1 MLCDSKIKVLKNKI
15 DKFFFFEIIYF
26 MLFILLFFFPVFASS
41 LELNLVC
48 TNNST
53 SSTEVDVKDIF
64 VLINTDEETVEV
76 GGLSL
81 KPSKINVT
89 ESNISWLANDLQLYP
104 DSEGEVYGLIGRFS
118 GELVLNFKRYEDNK
132 SDSLIF
138 SCRKF
143 KIKDRRF

>member
-1 MLCDSKIKVLKNKI
+1 
-15 DKFFFFEIIYF
+15 
-26 MLFILLFFFPVFASS
+26 MLFILLFFFPIFVFS

-53 SSTEVDVKDIF
+53 SNTEVDVKDIF
-64 VLINTDEETVEV
+64 VLINTDENTVEV

-132 SDSLIF
+132 SNSLIF

>member
-1 MLCDSKIKVLKNKI
+1 
-15 DKFFFFEIIYF
+15 
-26 MLFILLFFFPVFASS
+26 MLFIFLFLFPIFASS

-53 SSTEVDVKDIF
+53 RSTEVDVKDIF
-64 VLINTDEETVEV
+64 VLINTDEKTVEL

-89 ESNISWLANDLQLYP
+89 ESNISWLANNLQLYP
-104 DSEGEVYGLIGRFS
+104 DSEGEVNGLIGRFS

-132 SDSLIF
+132 SNSLIF

>member
-1 MLCDSKIKVLKNKI
+1 
-15 DKFFFFEIIYF
+15 
-26 MLFILLFFFPVFASS
+26 MLFILLFFFPIFASS

-64 VLINTDEETVEV
+64 VLINTDEETVEL

-104 DSEGEVYGLIGRFS
+104 DSKGEVYGLIGRFS
-118 GELVLNFKRYEDNK
+118 GELVLNFKRYEDDK
-132 SDSLIF
+132 SNSLIF

>member
-1 MLCDSKIKVLKNKI
+1 
-15 DKFFFFEIIYF
+15 
-26 MLFILLFFFPVFASS
+26 MLFILILFFPIFAFG

-48 TNNST
+48 TNNS
-53 SSTEVDVKDIF
+53 SGNTEVDVKHIF
-64 VLINTDEETVEV
+64 VLINTDENTVEV

-104 DSEGEVYGLIGRFS
+104 ESEGEVYGLIGRFS

-132 SDSLIF
+132 SNSLIF

>member
-1 MLCDSKIKVLKNKI
+1 MH
-15 DKFFFFEIIYF
+15 
-26 MLFILLFFFPVFASS
+26 FILLFFFPIYAFS

-89 ESNISWLANDLQLYP
+89 EYNISWLANDLQLYP
-104 DSEGEVYGLIGRFS
+104 DSKGDVYGLIGRFS
-118 GELVLNFKRYEDNK
+118 GELVLNFKRYEDDK
-132 SDSLIF
+132 SNSLIF
-138 SCRKF
+138 NCRKF
-143 KIKDRRF
+143 KLKDRRF

>member
-1 MLCDSKIKVLKNKI
+1 
-15 DKFFFFEIIYF
+15 
-26 MLFILLFFFPVFASS
+26 MLFILLFFFPIFAFS

-53 SSTEVDVKDIF
+53 SNTDVDVKDIF
-64 VLINTDEETVEV
+64 VLINTDENTVEV

-89 ESNISWLANDLQLYP
+89 ESNISWSANDIQLYP

>member
-1 MLCDSKIKVLKNKI
+1 MA
-15 DKFFFFEIIYF
+15 
-26 MLFILLFFFPVFASS
+26 FILLFFFPFFASS

-53 SSTEVDVKDIF
+53 SNTEVDVKDIF
-64 VLINTDEETVEV
+64 VLINTDENTVEV

-132 SDSLIF
+132 SNSLIF

>member
-1 MLCDSKIKVLKNKI
+1 
-15 DKFFFFEIIYF
+15 
-26 MLFILLFFFPVFASS
+26 MLFILLFFFPIFASS

-53 SSTEVDVKDIF
+53 SVTDVDVKDIF
-64 VLINTDEETVEV
+64 ILINTDEETVQV

-89 ESNISWLANDLQLYP
+89 ESNISWVANDLQLYP
-104 DSEGEVYGLIGRFS
+104 DSDGEVYGLIGRFS

-132 SDSLIF
+132 SNSLIF

>member
-1 MLCDSKIKVLKNKI
+1 MA
-15 DKFFFFEIIYF
+15 
-26 MLFILLFFFPVFASS
+26 FILLFFFPFFASS

-53 SSTEVDVKDIF
+53 SVTDVDVKDIF
-64 VLINTDEETVEV
+64 ILINTDEETVQV

-89 ESNISWLANDLQLYP
+89 ESNISWVANDLQLYP
-104 DSEGEVYGLIGRFS
+104 DSDGEVYGLIGRFS

-132 SDSLIF
+132 SNSLIF

>member
-1 MLCDSKIKVLKNKI
+1 
-15 DKFFFFEIIYF
+15 
-26 MLFILLFFFPVFASS
+26 MLFILLFFFPIFAFS

-48 TNNST
+48 TNNSK
-53 SSTEVDVKDIF
+53 SNTEVDVKDIF

>member
-1 MLCDSKIKVLKNKI
+1 
-15 DKFFFFEIIYF
+15 
-26 MLFILLFFFPVFASS
+26 MLFIFLFFFPIFAFS

-89 ESNISWLANDLQLYP
+89 ESNISWLANNLQLYP

-132 SDSLIF
+132 SNSLIF

>member
-1 MLCDSKIKVLKNKI
+1 
-15 DKFFFFEIIYF
+15 
-26 MLFILLFFFPVFASS
+26 MLFILLFFFPIFASS

-53 SSTEVDVKDIF
+53 SVTDVDVKDIF
-64 VLINTDEETVEV
+64 ILINTDEETVQV

-89 ESNISWLANDLQLYP
+89 ESNISWVANDLQLYP

-118 GELVLNFKRYEDNK
+118 GELVLNFKRYEDDK
-132 SDSLIF
+132 SNSLIF

>member
-1 MLCDSKIKVLKNKI
+1 
-15 DKFFFFEIIYF
+15 
-26 MLFILLFFFPVFASS
+26 MLFILLFFFPIFAFS

-48 TNNST
+48 TNNSK
-53 SSTEVDVKDIF
+53 SNTEVDVKDIF
-64 VLINTDEETVEV
+64 VLINSDKNTVEV

-81 KPSKINVT
+81 KPDKINVT
-89 ESNISWLANDLQLYP
+89 ESNISWSANDIQLYP

>member
-1 MLCDSKIKVLKNKI
+1 
-15 DKFFFFEIIYF
+15 
-26 MLFILLFFFPVFASS
+26 MLFIFLFFFPIFASS

-132 SDSLIF
+132 SNSSIF

>member
-1 MLCDSKIKVLKNKI
+1 MP
-15 DKFFFFEIIYF
+15 
-26 MLFILLFFFPVFASS
+26 FILLFFFPIFAFS

-53 SSTEVDVKDIF
+53 SNTEVDVKDIF
-64 VLINTDEETVEV
+64 VLINTDENTVEV

-89 ESNISWLANDLQLYP
+89 ESNISWSANDIQLYP

-132 SDSLIF
+132 SNSLIF

>member
-1 MLCDSKIKVLKNKI
+1 MP
-15 DKFFFFEIIYF
+15 
-26 MLFILLFFFPVFASS
+26 FILLFFFPIFVYS

-53 SSTEVDVKDIF
+53 SNTEVDVKDIF
-64 VLINTDEETVEV
+64 VLINTDENTVEL

-132 SDSLIF
+132 SNSLIF

>member
-1 MLCDSKIKVLKNKI
+1 
-15 DKFFFFEIIYF
+15 
-26 MLFILLFFFPVFASS
+26 MLFILLFFFPNFRLS

-64 VLINTDEETVEV
+64 VLINTDENTVEV

-132 SDSLIF
+132 SNSLIF

>member
-1 MLCDSKIKVLKNKI
+1 
-15 DKFFFFEIIYF
+15 
-26 MLFILLFFFPVFASS
+26 MLFILLFLFPFFASS

-89 ESNISWLANDLQLYP
+89 ESNISWVANNLQLYP
-104 DSEGEVYGLIGRFS
+104 DSEGEVYGLVGRFS

-132 SDSLIF
+132 SNSLIF

-143 KIKDRRF
+143 KFKDRRF

>member
-1 MLCDSKIKVLKNKI
+1 
-15 DKFFFFEIIYF
+15 
-26 MLFILLFFFPVFASS
+26 MLFILLFFFPIFVYS

-53 SSTEVDVKDIF
+53 SNTEVDVKDIF
-64 VLINTDEETVEV
+64 VLINTDENTVEV

-132 SDSLIF
+132 SNSLIF

>member
-1 MLCDSKIKVLKNKI
+1 
-15 DKFFFFEIIYF
+15 

-53 SSTEVDVKDIF
+53 STTEVDVKDIF
-64 VLINTDEETVEV
+64 VLINTDEETVEL

-104 DSEGEVYGLIGRFS
+104 DSKGEVYGLIGRFS
-118 GELVLNFKRYEDNK
+118 GELVLNFKRYEDDK
-132 SDSLIF
+132 SNSLIF

>member
-1 MLCDSKIKVLKNKI
+1 
-15 DKFFFFEIIYF
+15 
-26 MLFILLFFFPVFASS
+26 MLFILLFFFPIFAFS

-53 SSTEVDVKDIF
+53 SNTEVDVKDIF
-64 VLINTDEETVEV
+64 VLINTDENTVEV

-89 ESNISWLANDLQLYP
+89 ESNISWLADDLQLYP

-132 SDSLIF
+132 SNSLIF
-138 SCRKF
+138 GCRKF

>member
-1 MLCDSKIKVLKNKI
+1 
-15 DKFFFFEIIYF
+15 
-26 MLFILLFFFPVFASS
+26 MLFILLFFFPIFAFS

-48 TNNST
+48 TNNSK
-53 SSTEVDVKDIF
+53 SNTEVDVKDIF
-64 VLINTDEETVEV
+64 VLINSDKNTVEV

-81 KPSKINVT
+81 KPDKINVT
-89 ESNISWLANDLQLYP
+89 ESNISWSANDIQLYP

-132 SDSLIF
+132 SNSLIF

>member
-1 MLCDSKIKVLKNKI
+1 
-15 DKFFFFEIIYF
+15 
-26 MLFILLFFFPVFASS
+26 MLFILLFFFPIFASS

-53 SSTEVDVKDIF
+53 SNTEVDVKDIF

-132 SDSLIF
+132 SNSLIF

>member
-1 MLCDSKIKVLKNKI
+1 MK
-15 DKFFFFEIIYF
+15 
-26 MLFILLFFFPVFASS
+26 LFILCSSFYYFFFPIFASS

-53 SSTEVDVKDIF
+53 SNTEVDVKDIF

-132 SDSLIF
+132 SNSLIF

>member
-1 MLCDSKIKVLKNKI
+1 
-15 DKFFFFEIIYF
+15 
-26 MLFILLFFFPVFASS
+26 MLFILLFFLPIFALS

-53 SSTEVDVKDIF
+53 ISTEVDVKDIF

-104 DSEGEVYGLIGRFS
+104 DSKGDIYGLIGRFS
-118 GELVLNFKRYEDNK
+118 GELVLSFKRYEDDK
-132 SDSLIF
+132 SNSLTF

>member
-1 MLCDSKIKVLKNKI
+1 
-15 DKFFFFEIIYF
+15 

-53 SSTEVDVKDIF
+53 STTEVDVKDIF

>member
-1 MLCDSKIKVLKNKI
+1 MP
-15 DKFFFFEIIYF
+15 
-26 MLFILLFFFPVFASS
+26 FILLFFFPIFVYS

-53 SSTEVDVKDIF
+53 SNTEVDVKDIF
-64 VLINTDEETVEV
+64 VLINTDENTVEL

-89 ESNISWLANDLQLYP
+89 ESNISWVANDLQLYP

-132 SDSLIF
+132 SNSLIF

-143 KIKDRRF
+143 RIKDRRF

>member
-1 MLCDSKIKVLKNKI
+1 MP
-15 DKFFFFEIIYF
+15 
-26 MLFILLFFFPVFASS
+26 FILLFFFPIFVYS

-53 SSTEVDVKDIF
+53 SNTEVDVKDIF
-64 VLINTDEETVEV
+64 VLINTDENTVEV

-89 ESNISWLANDLQLYP
+89 ESNISWLANDLKLYP

>member
-1 MLCDSKIKVLKNKI
+1 M
-15 DKFFFFEIIYF
+15 
-26 MLFILLFFFPVFASS
+26 
-41 LELNLVC
+41 
-48 TNNST
+48 
-53 SSTEVDVKDIF
+53 
-64 VLINTDEETVEV
+64 INTDENSCRVLEV
-76 GGLSL
+76 YLSNQD
-81 KPSKINVT
+81 KINVT

>member
-1 MLCDSKIKVLKNKI
+1 
-15 DKFFFFEIIYF
+15 
-26 MLFILLFFFPVFASS
+26 MLFILLFFIPIFASS

-48 TNNST
+48 TNNSVST
-53 SSTEVDVKDIF
+53 TEVDVKDIF
-64 VLINTDEETVEV
+64 VLINTDEKVVEV

-89 ESNISWLANDLQLYP
+89 ESNISWIANDSQLYP
-104 DSEGEVYGLIGRFS
+104 DSKGDVYGLVGRFS
-118 GELVLNFKRYEDNK
+118 GELVLNFKRYEDDK
-132 SDSLIF
+132 SNSLIF

>member
-1 MLCDSKIKVLKNKI
+1 
-15 DKFFFFEIIYF
+15 
-26 MLFILLFFFPVFASS
+26 MLFILIFFFPIFAFS

-48 TNNST
+48 TNNS
-53 SSTEVDVKDIF
+53 SGNTEVDVKDIF
-64 VLINTDEETVEV
+64 VLINTDENTVEV

-81 KPSKINVT
+81 KPDKINVT
-89 ESNISWLANDLQLYP
+89 ESNISWSANDIQLYP

-118 GELVLNFKRYEDNK
+118 GELVLNFKRYEDDK
-132 SDSLIF
+132 SNSLIF

>member
-1 MLCDSKIKVLKNKI
+1 
-15 DKFFFFEIIYF
+15 
-26 MLFILLFFFPVFASS
+26 MLFILLFFLPIFASS

-104 DSEGEVYGLIGRFS
+104 DSEGEIYGLIGRFS

-132 SDSLIF
+132 SNSLIF

>member
-1 MLCDSKIKVLKNKI
+1 
-15 DKFFFFEIIYF
+15 
-26 MLFILLFFFPVFASS
+26 MLFILLFFSQFLLS

-89 ESNISWLANDLQLYP
+89 ESNISWVANDLQLYP
-104 DSEGEVYGLIGRFS
+104 DSEVRFM
-118 GELVLNFKRYEDNK
+118 D
-132 SDSLIF
+132 
-138 SCRKF
+138 
-143 KIKDRRF
+143 

>member
-1 MLCDSKIKVLKNKI
+1 
-15 DKFFFFEIIYF
+15 
-26 MLFILLFFFPVFASS
+26 MLFILFFFIPIFVSS

-48 TNNST
+48 TNNSV
-53 SSTEVDVKDIF
+53 SSAEVDVKDIF
-64 VLINTDEETVEV
+64 VLINTDKEIVEV

-89 ESNISWLANDLQLYP
+89 ESNISWVANDLQLFP
-104 DSEGEVYGLIGRFS
+104 DSKGDVYGLVGRFS
-118 GELVLNFKRYEDNK
+118 GELVLNFKKYEDDK
-132 SDSLIF
+132 SNSLIF

>member
-1 MLCDSKIKVLKNKI
+1 
-15 DKFFFFEIIYF
+15 
-26 MLFILLFFFPVFASS
+26 MLFIFLFFFPIFASS

-132 SDSLIF
+132 SNSLIF

>member
-1 MLCDSKIKVLKNKI
+1 
-15 DKFFFFEIIYF
+15 
-26 MLFILLFFFPVFASS
+26 MLFILLLFFPIFSLS

-48 TNNST
+48 TNNSIG
-53 SSTEVDVKDIF
+53 SNEVDVKDIF
-64 VLINTDEETVEV
+64 VLINTDEESVEV

-104 DSEGEVYGLIGRFS
+104 DSKGDVYGLIGRFS
-118 GELVLNFKRYEDNK
+118 GELVLNFKRYEDDK
-132 SDSLIF
+132 SNSLIF